1 MDKYLGYFSIAMLL
15 PVTRLMG
22 VVLHRDHSQKTPPG
36 TILVVKLLGI
46 GSLFLAIDS
55 IRAVRQK
62 FPNARLILLTD
73 GNMKDAITPLGI
85 FDEVWCVRTGK
96 VKPMLSDALR
106 YLNRCWRIKD
116 LWVVDLEVYSKLTTV
131 YSLATC
137 ALNRFGFFLQ
147 PVFFRKYFNTHNVFF
162 NQFSYLEDSY
172 AAMAEA
178 VTGDKPGDNLENVEW
193 TAEGKNVIAIN
204 NTCSDLA
211 LTRKL
216 PEETLASLCRWIIE
230 HTSYEAVLL
239 GAPADAAANSRFL
252 EKYFAFAPAQRIQS
266 IAGAKDMPQLFAFL
280 REKCICVFTID
291 SAPLHIARHF
301 GVPSFSVWG
310 PTNPG
315 HYLKP
320 GNASL
325 HHAFI
330 YNQVACSPCVHH
342 FEHPPCGGNN
352 FCMKDISA
360 AALTGKFRVF
370 LDSLLDPPGSTSLAY
385 KIPRPGSYRIG
396 K

>member
-1 MDKYLGYFSIAMLL
+1 
-15 PVTRLMG
+15 
-22 VVLHRDHSQKTPPG
+22 
-36 TILVVKLLGI
+36 
-46 GSLFLAIDS
+46 
-55 IRAVRQK
+55 VRQK
-62 FPNARLILLTD
+62 FPNARLVLLTD
-73 GNMKDAITPLGI
+73 VNMRDAITPLGI

-96 VKPMLSDALR
+96 VQPMLSDALR
-106 YLNRCWRIKD
+106 YLNRCWRLKA

-137 ALNRFGFFLQ
+137 ALNRFGFFLS

-178 VTGDKPGDNLENVEW
+178 ITGSKPVDEGQRIEW
-193 TAEGKNVIAIN
+193 SAEGKNVIAIN

-216 PEETLASLCRWIIE
+216 PDDTMASVCKWILE
-230 HTSYEAVLL
+230 HTSHELVLL
-239 GAPADAAANSRFL
+239 GAPQDATANNRFL
-252 EKYFAFAPAQRIQS
+252 EKYFAFAPSQRIRS
-266 IAGAKDMPQLFAFL
+266 IAGAMDMPQLYAFL
-280 REKCICVFTID
+280 RENCICVFTID
-291 SAPLHIARHF
+291 SAPLHIARFF
-301 GVPSFSVWG
+301 GVPTFSVWG

-320 GNASL
+320 RGNR
-325 HHAFI
+325 HDTFI
-330 YNQVACSPCVHH
+330 YQQVACSPCVHH
-342 FEHPPCGGNN
+342 FERLPCGGNN
-352 FCMKDISA
+352 FCMKDIAVS
-360 AALTGKFRVF
+360 ALTEKVWSF
-370 LDSLLDPPGSTSLAY
+370 LEGLVDQPALSSSTY